1 MSFDEGAAPGCDI
14 MAIYRSSARG
24 RSGPGYQR
32 LQRPPPDECIEIGS
46 EKAPVIAHAVHVESS
61 PACVDVALAGRG
73 SSNSKSKQGSSN
85 GAPKGHPLLNFMEM
99 SCKKK
104 RGRVKP
110 ELVRYLEYV
119 KEFGTWDANSG
130 RPVIYYK

>member
-1 MSFDEGAAPGCDI
+1 

-24 RSGPGYQR
+24 RSGPGYRR
-32 LQRPPPDECIEIGS
+32 LDESIENIGS
-46 EKAPVIAHAVHVESS
+46 EKAHAIISAVGSS
-61 PACVDVALAGRG
+61 PACVDVALVGKG
-73 SSNSKSKQGSSN
+73 SSNSKSKQGSSS
-85 GAPKGHPLLNFMEM
+85 GAPRGHPLLNFMEM

-110 ELVRYLEYV
+110 EMVRYLEYV